1 MTSVT
6 SSDHYLYVHPNSLT
20 VLALLLRR
28 QGTFLS
34 YCGRRK
40 AQAMAPVVAATPV
53 GRGRGGTGLRLWR
66 LCSLG
71 RTSLEAH
78 RLQPDWSWMSAAA
91 AAAVAIA
98 AVTTSVFGGA
108 LAVSSAPACGA
119 AASSGS
125 VDGACTL
132 GSLGPSFRLP
142 VPAVRLAEAAAAG
155 RPPPGAPLVLP
166 LGAGA
171 PRPARPGSSRG
182 FPAVVRIHERVVGAM
197 KTAGAAGSAVADD
210 GDMLPETTA
219 RWTSRLEAVN
229 LKGGIVA
236 VGEYY
241 AEVQLGGQMVRVQID
256 TGSTTLAVPM
266 EECESCRK
274 GDMRYSVSK
283 SVGKV
288 GRPVPCD
295 GDVCTPNMCSP
306 FSCGKCSATKACCS
320 KLNTDNCGFH
330 LSFGDGSGASGELV
344 IDNLTWGNNIT
355 FPVVFGGILKDSPD
369 FERSTVDGILGL
381 AWPKLACNPSCV
393 EPTFD
398 AMVRHL
404 KIDNIFSMCITGT
417 GGKLVLGGHDTTLAK
432 ADPVWVPMVLRSPP
446 SYYPFKVTGPL
457 RIGDRD
463 ATELPPLRKG
473 IVDSGTT
480 LIVFS
485 QHYWN
490 LFVEH
495 MQKHYCDDIP
505 SLCEK
510 TTWFRPAHCVRI
522 SDEELD
528 KMPTLR
534 FPLEN
539 DFVIELTSR
548 EYMVDYPSKSSR
560 CVGFMA
566 LDSMS
571 GGIDWIAG
579 NVVMEK
585 YVTIYDRAAK
595 RIGFALSKGGC
606 VSTAIAD
613 AAPDAAVGPATPTAA
628 PEGTKPD
635 AEQAATGTAAA
646 PRAPNVSAAKCEA
659 ATADGCTA
667 CASLRGCAWHYTQ
680 KTCGLRPGATGG
692 DAGGLAASVPY
703 PSCAG
708 ASCWCSAAGFASSFW
723 RVVGTA
729 VGAVLASLVLVG
741 AVVGG
746 VVRRRRRLAAAAAP
760 AEDGDVLREQA
771 RPFADSESF

>member
-1 MTSVT
+1 MTRVQ
-6 SSDHYLYVHPNSLT
+6 V
-20 VLALLLRR
+20 
-28 QGTFLS
+28 
-34 YCGRRK
+34 
-40 AQAMAPVVAATPV
+40 ATPV
-53 GRGRGGTGLRLWR
+53 GRERGGTGRRHRR
-66 LCSLG
+66 LCLPG
-71 RTSLEAH
+71 RWSHGAH
-78 RLQPDWSWMSAAA
+78 RLPSGRLWMSAAA
-91 AAAVAIA
+91 AAVAVAVA
-98 AVTTSVFGGA
+98 AVTTSLFDGA
-108 LAVSSAPACGA
+108 VAVSSGPACGA
-119 AASSGS
+119 TSCSSG
-125 VDGACTL
+125 VDGAYTP
-132 GSLGPSFRLP
+132 GSLGSSFRLP
-142 VPAVRLAEAAAAG
+142 VPAARLAEAAAAEQ
-155 RPPPGAPLVLP
+155 PPRGAPLVVP

-182 FPAVVRIHERVVGAM
+182 FPAVVRIHERVGGAM
-197 KTAGAAGSAVADD
+197 TTAEAAVKAAAAD
-210 GDMLPETTA
+210 GDSLPGTTA
-219 RWTSRLEAVN
+219 RWTSRLEAVE

-241 AEVQLGGQMVRVQID
+241 AEVQLGGQTVRVQID

-283 SVGKV
+283 SAGKV

-306 FSCGKCSATKACCS
+306 FSCGKCSPTKACCS
-320 KLNTDNCGFH
+320 KLNKDNCGFH

-344 IDNLTWGNNIT
+344 IDNLTWGDNIT

-404 KIDNIFSMCITGT
+404 KIDNVFSMCITGT
-417 GGKLVLGGHDTTLAK
+417 GGKLVLGGHDTTMAK
-432 ADPVWVPMVLRSPP
+432 SDPVWVPMVLRSPP

-463 ATELPPLRKG
+463 ATELPQLRKG

-485 QHYWN
+485 QHYWS

-495 MQKHYCDDIP
+495 MQKHYCDDLP

-510 TTWFRPAHCVRI
+510 NTWFRPAHCVRI
-522 SDEELD
+522 SEEELD
-528 KMPTLR
+528 LLPTLR

-539 DFVIELTSR
+539 DFVLELTSR

-585 YVTIYDRAAK
+585 YITIYDRTSK
-595 RIGFALSKGGC
+595 RIGFALSKGDC
-606 VSTAIAD
+606 ISSAIAD
-613 AAPDAAVGPATPTAA
+613 DAAATAAGAATPTAA
-628 PEGTKPD
+628 PDGTKPD
-635 AEQAATGTAAA
+635 TEQAATGST
-646 PRAPNVSAAKCEA
+646 PRAPNVSAAKCEEA
-659 ATADGCTA
+659 GADGCAA

-692 DAGGLAASVPY
+692 DAGGLSVSLPY

-746 VVRRRRRLAAAAAP
+746 VVRRRRRLAAASAP

>member
-1 MTSVT
+1 
-6 SSDHYLYVHPNSLT
+6 
-20 VLALLLRR
+20 
-28 QGTFLS
+28 
-34 YCGRRK
+34 
-40 AQAMAPVVAATPV
+40 MAV
-53 GRGRGGTGLRLWR
+53 
-66 LCSLG
+66 
-71 RTSLEAH
+71 
-78 RLQPDWSWMSAAA
+78 
-91 AAAVAIA
+91 AAVAA
-98 AVTTSVFGGA
+98 GMFDGAFAVT
-108 LAVSSAPACGA
+108 SAQACGLT
-119 AASSGS
+119 SRGGGT
-125 VDGACTL
+125 VDGSCTQ
-132 GSLGPSFRLP
+132 GGLGPSFRLP

-166 LGAGA
+166 LGARG

-182 FPAVVRIHERVVGAM
+182 FPAVVRIHERVG
-197 KTAGAAGSAVADD
+197 GAATTAAAAVDAAADG
-210 GDMLPETTA
+210 GDVLPGTAA
-219 RWTSRLEAVN
+219 RWTSRLEAVE

-241 AEVQLGGQMVRVQID
+241 AEVQLGGQTVRVQID

-283 SVGKV
+283 SAGNV

-320 KLNTDNCGFH
+320 KLNKDNCGFH

-404 KIDNIFSMCITGT
+404 NIDDVFSMCITGT
-417 GGKLVLGGHDTTLAK
+417 GGKLVLGGHDKTLATE
-432 ADPVWVPMVLRSPP
+432 DPVWVPMVLRSPP
-446 SYYPFKVTGPL
+446 SYYPFKMTGPL

-463 ATELPPLRKG
+463 ATELPRLRKG

-485 QHYWN
+485 QHYWEQ
-490 LFVEH
+490 FVAHFQE
-495 MQKHYCDDIP
+495 HYCDDLP

-510 TTWFRPAHCVRI
+510 GTWFRPAHCVRI

-528 KMPTLR
+528 MLPTLR

-539 DFVIELTSR
+539 DFAIELTSR

-585 YVTIYDRAAK
+585 YITIYDRTAK
-595 RIGFALSKGGC
+595 RIGFARSKGDC
-606 VSTAIAD
+606 VSTALAD
-613 AAPDAAVGPATPTAA
+613 DGAGAATGAATPTAV
-628 PEGTKPD
+628 PTVGS
-635 AEQAATGTAAA
+635 GTAAT

-659 ATADGCTA
+659 ATADGCRA

-680 KTCGLRPGATGG
+680 KACGLRPDAKGG
-692 DAGGLAASVPY
+692 DAGGVAASLPY

-708 ASCWCSAAGFASSFW
+708 ASCWCSAAGFASSFG

-729 VGAVLASLVLVG
+729 VAAVLASLVLVG
-741 AVVGG
+741 AIVGG
-746 VVRRRRRLAAAAAP
+746 VVRRRRRLAAASAP